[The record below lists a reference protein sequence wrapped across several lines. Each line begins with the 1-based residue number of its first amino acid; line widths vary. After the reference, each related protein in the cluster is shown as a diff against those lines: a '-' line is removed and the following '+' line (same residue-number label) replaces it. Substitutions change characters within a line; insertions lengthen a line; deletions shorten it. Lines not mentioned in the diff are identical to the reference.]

1 MMEIRRRK
9 REICNKIHNSTWV
22 IETLGLLI
30 ATIFQLLALR
40 ADPYL
45 ANSISEL
52 IGVFITRLLVPF
64 TCLFAE
70 SRIKVIVLKRGW
82 IAAIKTALKFKHVA
96 SIIPF
101 DDNRGA
107 MPHGKEQPVTPPVNQ
122 PCVKD
127 LHIFAIGNANSS
139 VKRNILAPTISV
151 AKNLSPSDNS
161 SFSLNHLPNSIP
173 DKF

>member
-40 ADPYL
+40 TDPYL

-82 IAAIKTALKFKHVA
+82 IAAIRTALKFKHFA
-96 SIIPF
+96 SVEPF
-101 DDNRGA
+101 DDNRGS
-107 MPHGKEQPVTPPVNQ
+107 MPHGKEQLVNHPVNQ

-127 LHIFAIGNANSS
+127 LQIFAIGDAYSS
-139 VKRNILAPTISV
+139 VKRNNLLPNISV
-151 AKNLSPSDNS
+151 VKNLSPSEDS
-161 SFSLNHLPNSIP
+161 SSGLNHLPNTIP